1 MISEKD
7 IIDVVCDV
15 LAEDKIMPLSES
27 SAYKSGFYTQE
38 KWIKSY
44 SSLKSKKK
52 FIAESDVR
60 IAVKTGAGTLK
71 IPKDAIIGPL
81 ALEII
86 QEKGIKL
93 IRE

>member
-15 LAEDKIMPLSES
+15 LSGDKNTPKSQS
-27 SAYKSGFYTQE
+27 SGHKSGFYVRE
-38 KWIKSY
+38 PWIKSY
-44 SSLKSKKK
+44 SSLKSAKKL
-52 FIAESDVR
+52 ITEHEVR
-60 IAVKTGAGTLK
+60 AAVKNGSKILK

-86 QEKGIKL
+86 QEKGINI

>member
-7 IIDVVCDV
+7 IIDTVYDV
-15 LAEDKIMPLSES
+15 LAENNTVVAGKT
-27 SAYKSGFYTQE
+27 SAFKSGFFTKE

-44 SSLKSKKK
+44 SSLESKKK
-52 FIAESDVR
+52 LITESDVKA
-60 IAVKTGAGTLK
+60 AVKNGAGNLK

>member
-7 IIDVVCDV
+7 IIDLVYDV
-15 LAEDKIMPLSES
+15 IAGDKNIPVSGAH
-27 SAYKSGFYTQE
+27 AYKSGFYTQE

-52 FIAESDVR
+52 LITEFDVR
-60 IAVKTGAGTLK
+60 AAVKSGAVTMK
-71 IPKDAIIGPL
+71 IPKDAIVGPL

-93 IRE
+93 LRE

>member
-15 LAEDKIMPLSES
+15 LSGDKNTPQGQS
-27 SAYKSGFYTQE
+27 SGHKSGFYTQGP
-38 KWIKSY
+38 WIKSY
-44 SSLKSKKK
+44 SSLKTGKKL
-52 FIAESDVR
+52 ITEHEVR
-60 IAVKTGAGTLK
+60 AALKKGSNVLK

-86 QEKGIKL
+86 QEKGINI

>member
-7 IIDVVCDV
+7 IADVVYEV
-15 LAEDKIMPLSES
+15 LSGDTDMPRGVST
-27 SAYKSGFYTQE
+27 AYKSGFYTQE

-52 FIAESDVR
+52 LVTEFDVR
-60 IAVKTGAGTLK
+60 AAIKKGAAVMK
-71 IPKDAIIGPL
+71 IPKDAIVGPL

-86 QEKGIKL
+86 QEKNIKI